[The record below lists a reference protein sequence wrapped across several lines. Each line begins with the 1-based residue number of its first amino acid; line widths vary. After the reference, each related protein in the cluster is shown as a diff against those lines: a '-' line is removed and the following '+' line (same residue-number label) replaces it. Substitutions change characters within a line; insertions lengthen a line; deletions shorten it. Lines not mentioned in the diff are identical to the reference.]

1 MATSNSDQDGSA
13 CVFAEC
19 ISSLLVFNTNGGKFF
34 ILWKRSVIYN
44 YLVLGVLLIGR
55 WDMTIINGPPSLLIY
70 KIIDFNKKKLTRYVE
85 FLNVF
90 NCFIIIL
97 FISIRITK
105 AILKM
110 HIIFQLHWQ
119 MIRFIIGLKVTLFV
133 FKLMVGHQN
142 CSMIAVEL
150 WFRVTISIPLLSGH
164 FHDYQNVP
172 TSFDRGMTK

>member
-1 MATSNSDQDGSA
+1 MFWG
-13 CVFAEC
+13 
-19 ISSLLVFNTNGGKFF
+19 FF
-34 ILWKRSVIYN
+34 
-44 YLVLGVLLIGR
+44 LLIGR
-55 WDMTIINGPPSLLIY
+55 WDMTITNGPPSLLIY
-70 KIIDFNKKKLTRYVE
+70 KIIDFNKKKIDPLCWIVKS
-85 FLNVF
+85 F

-97 FISIRITK
+97 IISIRITK

-172 TSFDRGMTK
+172 TSFDRGMTKYWVFFSFPLICFISKHFSFGRCIIIFYTCAYIQIHHCTFS

>member
-1 MATSNSDQDGSA
+1 METVSNLQLFCFG
-13 CVFAEC
+13 
-19 ISSLLVFNTNGGKFF
+19 FF
-34 ILWKRSVIYN
+34 
-44 YLVLGVLLIGR
+44 LLIGR
-55 WDMTIINGPPSLLIY
+55 WDMTITNGPPSLLIY
-70 KIIDFNKKKLTRYVE
+70 KIIDFNKKKIDPLCWIVKS
-85 FLNVF
+85 F

-97 FISIRITK
+97 IISIRITK

-119 MIRFIIGLKVTLFV
+119 IIRFIIGLKVTLFV
-133 FKLMVGHQN
+133 FKLIVGHQN
-142 CSMIAVEL
+142 CSMIAIEL

>member
-1 MATSNSDQDGSA
+1 METVSNLHLFCFG
-13 CVFAEC
+13 VF
-19 ISSLLVFNTNGGKFF
+19 F
-34 ILWKRSVIYN
+34 
-44 YLVLGVLLIGR
+44 LLIGR
-55 WDMTIINGPPSLLIY
+55 WDMAITNGPPSLLNY
-70 KIIDFNKKKLTRYVE
+70 KIIDFNKKKKIDPLCWIVKS
-85 FLNVF
+85 F

-97 FISIRITK
+97 IISIRITK

-119 MIRFIIGLKVTLFV
+119 IIRFIIGLKVTLFV
-133 FKLMVGHQN
+133 FKLIVGHQN
-142 CSMIAVEL
+142 CSMIAIEL